1 MPVRRHFDEELD
13 RVRST
18 ASLMGALSQTAIHR
32 AMQSLLNRD
41 RDAAIA
47 VVEEDSKINE
57 LHLQL
62 REEVFNVIATQA
74 PVARDLRLILGL
86 QYIGVELE
94 RIGDYASRIAKRARQ
109 LADEPA
115 ASQRIYVDLGQMAD
129 LVEHQVHDILDAFI
143 AVDSAAAEK
152 VAAQDDPIDNLYH
165 RLSAELLTELA
176 SDTEHVQRAQRL
188 LNVAHTLERIGDRVS
203 NIAEDIVFMDSSRV
217 VELD

>member
-18 ASLMGALSQTAIHR
+18 ASRMGALSQTAIHR

-94 RIGDYASRIAKRARQ
+94 RIGDYAARIAKRARQ

-115 ASQRIYVDLGQMAD
+115 ASQRILVDLGQMAD

>member
-1 MPVRRHFDEELD
+1 MSARRHFDEELD
-13 RVRST
+13 HVRTT
-18 ASLMGALSQTAIHR
+18 ASRMGALSQAAIHR
-32 AMQSLLNRD
+32 AMQALLTRD

-47 VVEEDSKINE
+47 VVDEDSRIND
-57 LHLQL
+57 LHAQL
-62 REEVFNVIATQA
+62 REEVFTVIATQA
-74 PVARDLRLILGL
+74 PVARDLRLIMGL

-109 LADEPA
+109 LVDEPE
-115 ASQRIYVDLGQMAD
+115 ASKRIYVDLGQMAE
-129 LVEHQVHDILDAFI
+129 LVEQQVHDILDAFI
-143 AVDSAAAEK
+143 AVDSAAAER